1 MSKSTLK
8 HGVTGLHTWHTL
20 ALVQA
25 MALMQACDGEANPDA
40 DAAGERAAEAGA
52 EVEPGSESSRCP
64 WSIDALLKEVGEAP
78 FVGRNCGITSY
89 TTTKDGFTC
98 FEEERAAGT
107 AVLFTVNKCIDC
119 SIPFTYLASASG
131 KLFELL
137 MEDDSY
143 GDGQREATV
152 ARCAAV
158 RLEAQSADSWGDVK
172 CEEREQLY
180 HCSES
185 RSLPRRDPG
194 YPPMNPRN

>member
-1 MSKSTLK
+1 MSKSMLK
-8 HGVTGLHTWHTL
+8 HGVTALHVWHIL
-20 ALVQA
+20 ALVPA
-25 MALMQACDGEANPDA
+25 LVLMQACDGEANPDA
-40 DAAGERAAEAGA
+40 DAASERAAEAGA
-52 EVEPGSESSRCP
+52 EVEPGSEPSRCP
-64 WSIDALLKEVGEAP
+64 WSIDALLSEVGEAP
-78 FVGRNCGITSY
+78 FVGRNCGSASY
-89 TTTKDGFTC
+89 TSLKEGFTC
-98 FEEERAAGT
+98 FEEQRAAGT

-131 KLFELL
+131 ELFELL
-137 MEDDSY
+137 MEDDSF

-158 RLEAQSADSWGDVK
+158 KLDAQDTSFGDVK

-185 RSLPRRDPG
+185 RSLPHRDPG